1 MALKLEKV
9 RLEQILT
16 QGSIY
21 SKGKPL
27 FEPIKLSFRKDGL
40 WVTVTDQSRTLATVA
55 HYTPGFFEEY
65 DIDEAEYIVSA
76 YNLVRAMKKVMKG
89 VPLVSVEFKDD
100 RIIISGENITISDT
114 IREQELFTVEKFDEI
129 EGIYVPNKDAIYAI
143 YSVEIPE
150 LASLDFKEVMEF
162 TFGNTI
168 KVTGKMAGTVEITKD
183 LTIRPIKKPD
193 KEFVAKYSADYV
205 NRVAKLFKTA
215 GLVAVMADVK
225 ENNVEPG
232 PIIVGNK
239 YETYTICYW
248 INSMVA

>member
-1 MALKLEKV
+1 MGLKLEKV

-27 FEPIKLSFRKDGL
+27 FEPIKLAFREDGL
-40 WVTVTDQSRTLATVA
+40 WVAMTDQSHTLAAIA

-65 DIDEAEYIVSA
+65 GVSGEYIVSA
-76 YNLVRAMKKVMKG
+76 YNLVRALKKVMKG
-89 VPLVSVEFKDD
+89 VPIVNVEFKDD

-114 IREQELFTVEKFDEI
+114 IREQELFTVEKFDEL
-129 EGIYVPNKDAIYAI
+129 EGIYVPSKDAIYAI

-168 KVTGKMAGTVEITKD
+168 KVTGRMAGTVEITKD

-215 GLVAVMADVK
+215 GLIAVMADIK
-225 ENNVEPG
+225 DNTVEPG
-232 PIIVGNK
+232 PIIIGNK